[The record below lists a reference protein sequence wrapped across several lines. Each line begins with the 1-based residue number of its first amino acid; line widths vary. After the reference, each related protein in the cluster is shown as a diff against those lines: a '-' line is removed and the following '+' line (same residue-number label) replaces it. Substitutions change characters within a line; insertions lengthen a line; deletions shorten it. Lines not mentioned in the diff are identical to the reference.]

1 MPLYNNRGGSSMP
14 QAAQSAMSSATN
26 AMAHQQKQETRTT
39 KQESNF
45 WDDLYKG
52 ARAVGAVAGAANS
65 VVDTVGDASKLYDD
79 FKIKG
84 AYEDIAKSFNEGG
97 YEAIQNNP
105 DMQNYWH
112 SQALGMFVKDRAN
125 SQAGYLDMMKKSDE
139 AADRLYQNWR
149 LQAMDVSQAYQNG
162 DMDRYMAGMQQLVAS
177 SPMPYKLEVDG
188 NGNFKELFRSDEKGG
203 WSETGR
209 TLTPQQ
215 AFEQMNGMLRGE
227 QMVLRGVDGQLHP
240 VNSTF
245 NQAAR
250 RYMWA
255 TMMGN
260 AENRLDPKKQVPLYD
275 KNGNPAGLAVIQNPL
290 DDYNSGPKLF
300 AYGMNGKHLGV
311 FDGYDQVMQAGLS
324 PFAPKGVG
332 RGSGRS
338 GGGGGRGR
346 GGSAS
351 GGADGQG
358 NFSLTQSDISMFNK
372 FATTKNEEGEKETD
386 YELSAVLQGV
396 SRRTGLTPAATISA
410 YQKNIQAAMSRG
422 ASPEMAQKLVLQA
435 MSGGQLAQKQPTN
448 PTQNQSLPNQASSQ
462 QQAAQDPTTARINK
476 AAGPGSIP
484 QRPSAGQ
491 PMPTTL
497 EEQDSVRAAQEGV
510 LRGIQSV
517 YDFFNSPNDYTDPE
531 DYWDR

>member
-1 MPLYNNRGGSSMP
+1 MP

-39 KQESNF
+39 EHKTSF

-52 ARAVGAVAGAANS
+52 AKAVGAVAGAANS

-84 AYEDIAKSFNEGG
+84 AYEDIAKSFNDGG

-112 SQALGMFVKDRAN
+112 SKALGMFVKDRAS

-149 LQAMDVSQAYQNG
+149 LQAMDVSKAYQNG

-209 TLTPQQ
+209 TLSPQQ

-240 VNSTF
+240 VNSAF

-250 RYMWA
+250 RYIWG

-260 AENRLDPKKQVPLYD
+260 AENRMDPQKQVPLYD

-290 DDYNSGPKLF
+290 DDYSSGPKLF
-300 AYGMNGKHLGV
+300 AYGMNGKQLGV

-332 RGSGRS
+332 RGGGRS

-351 GGADGQG
+351 GSGAEGQG
-358 NFSLTQSDISMFNK
+358 NFSLTQADISAIRKLAVDENGNPDVELAAAIQSDCIRTGHTPEVSFLTYKKNLEAAYAAAK
-372 FATTKNEEGEKETD
+372 AKGATPEAARR
-386 YELSAVLQGV
+386 AVLH
-396 SRRTGLTPAATISA
+396 
-410 YQKNIQAAMSRG
+410 
-422 ASPEMAQKLVLQA
+422 A

-448 PTQNQSLPNQASSQ
+448 ATQNQSLPNQASSQ
-462 QQAAQDPTTARINK
+462 QQTAQDPTTARINK

-484 QRPSAGQ
+484 QKPSAGQ